1 MSGKTEVLRIVGY
14 KGQVETFVLL
24 HIQGIHD
31 VVFIEGNAI
40 VRNRAIER
48 ILEQTDT
55 VFVHIHILENI
66 LQDRSHDITRI
77 EQLVHTGRIDSLHN
91 AFLTFRTLAIDMLG
105 HRFIHRYRKNMLV
118 YLLAIF
124 HLILEEREFL
134 ENL

>member
-1 MSGKTEVLRIVGY
+1 MTGKTEVLRIVGY
-14 KGQVETFVLL
+14 KGQVETFVLF

-31 VVFIEGNAI
+31 IIPVERDTV
-40 VRNRAIER
+40 VRNRTVER

-66 LQDRSHDITRI
+66 LQDRGHDITRI
-77 EQLVHTGRIDSLHN
+77 EQLVHTGRIDSLNN
-91 AFLTFRTLAIDMLG
+91 ALLTFRTLAIDMLG